1 VKNSH
6 NLPPLS
12 SPAPSDVRQKLDAH
26 NTSPEFTARYGGL
39 NPDDL
44 AARARYEVVFAEL
57 MHPIW
62 ASLQG
67 KRVLDI
73 GCGNGRWLR
82 WCLELGADPA
92 QIVGVDISSA
102 RFSQGLERNPL
113 IRFEC
118 IDGKTLPFADESFDL
133 VMQWT
138 CFTSMPDAA
147 WRAAWRA
154 AMAQEVER
162 VLAKDGYLFW
172 LDMPFAHPTLSDHLP
187 MHLPTLFPRLP
198 IASRR
203 VPIPHAAAPIT
214 QPLKMLGHWLRNAV
228 RTHQVNIAA
237 RIGPK
242 QSSA

>member
-1 VKNSH
+1 MKNSDH
-6 NLPPLS
+6 LPPPV
-12 SPAPSDVRQKLDAH
+12 SPAPADVRQKLDAH
-26 NTSPEFTARYGGL
+26 NTSPEFAARYGGL
-39 NPDDL
+39 NPEDL
-44 AARARYEVVFAEL
+44 AARAKYEVVFAEL

-67 KRVLDI
+67 KRILDI

-82 WCLELGADPA
+82 WCVELGADPA

-102 RFSQGLERNPL
+102 RFAQGLERNPL

-138 CFTSMPDAA
+138 CFTSMPNAA
-147 WRAAWRA
+147 WRN
-154 AMAQEVER
+154 AMAREIER
-162 VLAKDGYLFW
+162 VLSPNGYLFW
-172 LDMPFAHPTLSDHLP
+172 LDMPFAHPTLSDKLP
-187 MHLPTLFPRLP
+187 MDLAALFPRLAV
-198 IASRR
+198 ASRR

-214 QPLKMLGHWLRNAV
+214 QPLQMLGHLVRNAV

-242 QSSA
+242 PSSA